1 MFEILEEIN
10 NQNKNFEWIQSD
22 LADDLM
28 KLKKLVEIAEKKNE
42 LWSMNG
48 TKEQLIKLAKW
59 YIDSMLN
66 TLVEKQNDNEIKKNR
81 EFIDSLIRTIKNPDL
96 PLEQQIIK
104 QIADGNRIDSAKSV
118 IQNIQIYWKRTWV
131 IWSIINRLW
140 RKDGIISNKLT

>member
-140 RKDGIISNKLT
+140 RNDGII